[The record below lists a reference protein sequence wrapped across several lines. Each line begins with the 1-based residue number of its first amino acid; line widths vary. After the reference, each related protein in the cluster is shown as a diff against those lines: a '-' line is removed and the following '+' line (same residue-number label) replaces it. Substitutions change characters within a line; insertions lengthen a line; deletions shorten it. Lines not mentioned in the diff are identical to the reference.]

1 MATKELSAPP
11 SLPLLYA
18 TSLIPGLPSW
28 AGGSTPSGLP
38 DLEVTLKDFTVD
50 AHELASYDRVCGL
63 RLTDDLPI
71 TYLHVLA
78 FPLSMQ
84 LMTDKTFPYPLIGLV
99 HLANRMSLHRPVA
112 VGEKLSFRVRTDRL
126 RTHKKG
132 MLFDVLAE
140 ARVGDEL
147 VWEGESSYLRPGKPS
162 EKHVAADL
170 PDSLPGDT
178 VPGDLEPPA
187 DSPAVIWSV
196 PSDIGRRYGAV
207 SGDVNPIH
215 LHPWAAKAFGFPR
228 HIGHG
233 MWSHAKAMA
242 GFEGRLPSAY
252 QTDVRF
258 LKPVLLPTTV
268 AFTTFRFTPRG
279 AGGGKD
285 VDAFT
290 VRGTSKNTP
299 HLAGTITPL

>member
-1 MATKELSAPP
+1 MATKELTAPP
-11 SLPLLYA
+11 KLPLLYA
-18 TSLIPGLPSW
+18 TSLVPGLPSW

-38 DLEVTLKDFTVD
+38 DLEVTLKDYSVD

-63 RLTDDLPI
+63 RLSDDLPI

-84 LMTDKTFPYPLIGLV
+84 LMTDRSFPYPLVGLV
-99 HLANRMSLHRPVA
+99 HLANRMALHRPVA

-132 MLFDVLAE
+132 MVFDVLAT
-140 ARVGDEL
+140 AHVGEEL

-162 EKHVAADL
+162 ESAVSEDV
-170 PDSLPGDT
+170 PSSLPGDT
-178 VPGDLEPPA
+178 VPGDLAPPDDA
-187 DSPAVIWSV
+187 PGAIWSV

-233 MWSHAKAMA
+233 MWSHAKAMG
-242 GFEGRLPSAY
+242 GFEGRLPEAY
-252 QTDVRF
+252 RTDVRF
-258 LKPVLLPTTV
+258 LKPLLLPATV
-268 AFTTFRFTPRG
+268 AFATFRHDV
-279 AGGGKD
+279 GGSE

-290 VRGTSKNTP
+290 IRGTAKDTP
-299 HLAGTITPL
+299 HLAGTIAPL

>member
-1 MATKELSAPP
+1 MPTKESLTVKELSSPP

-18 TSLIPGLPSW
+18 TSLLPGWPSW
-28 AGGSTPSGLP
+28 AGGANPKGLP
-38 DLEVTLKDFTVD
+38 DLEVTLPEFTVNPQD
-50 AHELASYDRVCGL
+50 LASYNRVCGL
-63 RLTDDLPI
+63 RLSDSLPI

-84 LMTDKTFPYPLIGLV
+84 LMTDRTFPYPLIGLV
-99 HLANRMSLHRPVA
+99 HLANRMTQHRPVS
-112 VGEKLSFRVRTDRL
+112 VDEKLAFRVRTDRL
-126 RTHKKG
+126 RRHKKG

-162 EKHVAADL
+162 DVGVSADL
-170 PDSLPGDT
+170 PESLPGDS
-178 VPGDLEPPA
+178 VPSDLEPPA
-187 DSPAVIWSV
+187 DAPAIIWSV
-196 PSDIGRRYGAV
+196 PTDIGRRYGMV

-215 LHPWAAKAFGFPR
+215 LHPWSAKVLGFPR

-233 MWSHAKAMA
+233 MWSHAKAMG
-242 GFEGRLPSAY
+242 GFEGRLPKSF

-268 AFTTFRFTPRG
+268 AFTTF
-279 AGGGKD
+279 ALKGG
-285 VDAFT
+285 DAFT
-290 VRGTSKNTP
+290 IRGASKPVP
-299 HLAGTITPL
+299 HISGTIRSV